1 MNFSLPPNSKILV
14 IKLAD
19 LGDVLTATPALRALR
34 NACPDAQIDLLLTH
48 HTQAVMEYSNL
59 VDSLIPSD
67 NFRFFSLKDALKPG
81 LLKEGRALLKRLR
94 RQKYDAV
101 LVLHHLSTKAGAL
114 KYAAIARISGA
125 KMIAGLKPP
134 GRRGNFLT
142 HAVPDKGFGA
152 QHEIDYWLAV
162 AALLGAQSDNRQMEL
177 PVSPADD
184 AWAEQLI
191 ASLPSPPPTR
201 SPAHPPTRSPAHP
214 LTRSP
219 AHPLTR
225 SPAHP
230 PTRSPAHPPRPLV
243 VIHPGSGGFTP
254 ARRWRAENFAA
265 VADAL
270 SKKGSQIILVGTQ
283 NDGVDAVQR
292 AMSRPAL
299 NLSEQTTLHQ
309 LTALLKRADLFI
321 GGDSGVTHIAAA
333 SNAPVIAI
341 FGPTNAAAWGPGEGR
356 KDEGGR
362 MKDEGVKSNLSFI
375 LHPSSFAVTLQADI
389 PCAPC
394 AYVDYGVGLRHG
406 CPAKTCLKLISVE
419 QVLSAVNGQR
429 SAVSGQPSAAS
440 RHSSFVIRHS
450 SFEKAVIL
458 GVHIHAVTF
467 QQALTQIEAFI
478 AEGGPH
484 QITTVNPE
492 FIVAAQ
498 KDPVFRQIINRA
510 SLAFA
515 DGAGVLKAAKWLKQP
530 ALPERIPGVDMVE
543 ALAALS
549 AQKGYKIYFLGAM
562 PGVAEKAVA
571 ALQKRYPGMRA
582 VGAFAGSPR
591 AEDEDEIVAKIQA
604 AHPDIVLVAYGAPQQ
619 DKWIARN
626 MQRWPASVLMG
637 VGGAFDF
644 ISGAAQR
651 APKWAQQLNLE
662 WLHRLIHQPWRW
674 RRIWNAVPRFMW
686 LVFWSR

>member
-1 MNFSLPPNSKILV
+1 MNFSLSPNSKILV

-34 NACPDAQIDLLLTH
+34 SAYPDARIDLLLTH

-59 VDSLIPSD
+59 VDSLIPCD

-81 LLKEGRALLKRLR
+81 LLKEGWALLKQLR

-114 KYAAIARISGA
+114 KYAAIARASGA
-125 KMIAGLKPP
+125 KIIAGLKPP
-134 GRRGNFLT
+134 GRRGNLLT

-162 AALLGAQSDNRQMEL
+162 AALFGASSGNRQMEL
-177 PVSPADD
+177 PVSPADED
-184 AWAEQLI
+184 WAKQLI
-191 ASLPSPPPTR
+191 SMLQSHPLTRPPS
-201 SPAHPPTRSPAHP
+201 HLPTRSPAHP
-214 LTRSP
+214 LT
-219 AHPLTR
+219 
-225 SPAHP
+225 
-230 PTRSPAHPPRPLV
+230 RPLV
-243 VIHPGSGGFTP
+243 VIHPGSGGFSA

-270 SKKGSQIILVGTQ
+270 SEKGSQIILVGTQ
-283 NDGVDAVQR
+283 DDGVDAVQR

-299 NLSEQTTLHQ
+299 NLSGQTTLHQ
-309 LTALLKRADLFI
+309 LAALLRRADLFI

-333 SNAPVIAI
+333 SGAPVIAI
-341 FGPTNAAAWGPGEGR
+341 FGPTNAAAWGPVGGR

-362 MKDEGVKSNLSFI
+362 RKDEGGRENSPFI
-375 LHPSSFAVTLQADI
+375 PHPSAFAATLQADI

-394 AYVDYGVGLRHG
+394 AYVEYGVGLRYG
-406 CPAKTCLKLISVE
+406 CPAKTCLKLVSVE
-419 QVLSAVNGQR
+419 QVLRKAEGGRMKDEGERENS
-429 SAVSGQPSAAS
+429 PSIP
-440 RHSSFVIRHS
+440 HPSSF
-450 SFEKAVIL
+450 IL
-458 GVHIHAVTF
+458 GVRVHAVTA
-467 QQALTQIEAFI
+467 QQALAQIEAFI

-484 QITTVNPE
+484 QVTTVNPE

-498 KDPVFRQIINRA
+498 KDHVFRQIINRA
-510 SLAFA
+510 SLAFP

-530 ALPERIPGVDMVE
+530 ALPERIPGVDTVE

-562 PGVAEKAVA
+562 PGVAEKAIAV
-571 ALQKRYPGMRA
+571 LQKRYPGMKA
-582 VGAFAGSPR
+582 AGAFAGSPR
-591 AEDEDEIVAKIQA
+591 AEDEDEAVAKIQA
-604 AHPDIVLVAYGAPQQ
+604 ANPDIVLVAYGAPQQ

-626 MQRWPASVLMG
+626 MRRLPASVLMG

-644 ISGAAQR
+644 ISGTAQR

-662 WLHRLIHQPWRW
+662 WLHRLINQPWRW
-674 RRIWNAVPRFMW
+674 KRIWNAVPRFMW